1 MSRVG
6 KMPLPVPK
14 GVDVSLASDQISV
27 KGTLGTMTWP
37 AHALVTIKNEDGK
50 LMFAPANNS
59 VEADAMS
66 GTMRALVGNM
76 VNGVTKGFEKRL
88 SLVGVG
94 YRASAAG
101 TKLNL
106 QIGYSHPVS
115 KDMPDGVKVECPTQ
129 TEIVIKGFDRQ
140 AVGQVAAEV
149 RALRPPEPYKGKG
162 IRYVGEKIT
171 IKETKKK

>member
-6 KMPLPVPK
+6 KMPLAVPK
-14 GVDVSLASDQISV
+14 GVDVSLANDQISV
-27 KGTLGTMTWP
+27 KGTLGTMAWP
-37 AHALVTIKNEDGK
+37 ANALVTVREEGGN
-50 LMFAPANNS
+50 LMFAPANDS

-94 YRASAAG
+94 YRANAAG
-101 TKLNL
+101 SKLNL
-106 QIGYSHPVS
+106 QIGFSHPVS
-115 KDMPDGVKVECPTQ
+115 KDMPSGVKVECPTQ

-171 IKETKKK
+171 LKETKKK